1 MTSDSTEKRTGSE
14 RATEERESANP
25 TRNKQS
31 RRLLLFL
38 ILAAGVFGILAFSG
52 ILSRSAA
59 TKELQQTAD
68 SAAQATVNITRP
80 ERAPASV
87 TLDLPGQTQAYIQAP
102 IFAQTNGYLKTWE
115 TDIGSKV
122 KAGDVLG
129 EIDTPEIDQQLA
141 QAQAT
146 LQQAQAAL
154 WLSQQ
159 TYARD
164 ETLLKTRVIAQQ
176 DFDNQAGD
184 LRVKQATANADGAD
198 VRRLEALEAFK
209 KLRAPFDGIVTM
221 RNTDIGA
228 LINAGSGTPLFTV
241 AKISPLRIYVS
252 VPESMASYVKEG
264 TKADLTFDAFPGRKF
279 PAHVVRTA
287 GAIDPSEHTMLTEL
301 QLPNE
306 AGELLPGAYAQV
318 HLRTDGN
325 TQALLLPANT
335 LLFRSEG
342 TAVGVVSLEGKVQI
356 RKVRIGRDLGTK
368 LEVVDGITLA
378 DRVILNPSDGLAD
391 GQEVQIAGPTGKPM
405 ARN

>member
-1 MTSDSTEKRTGSE
+1 MTSDSIENPE
-14 RATEERESANP
+14 RATEEPEMANP
-25 TRNKQS
+25 
-31 RRLLLFL
+31 RRVKRPRHLVLLL
-38 ILAAGVFGILAFSG
+38 ILAAVVFGILALTG
-52 ILSRSAA
+52 IMSRSTA
-59 TKELQQTAD
+59 TKELQKTAD
-68 SAAQATVNITRP
+68 KAAQVTVNTTRP

-87 TLDLPGQTQAYIQAP
+87 TIDLPGQTQAYIQAP
-102 IFAQTNGYLKTWE
+102 IYAQTNGYLKTWE

-122 KAGDVLG
+122 KIGDVLG

-159 TYARD
+159 TYARNAN
-164 ETLLKTRVIAQQ
+164 LLKSKVISQQ
-176 DFDNQAGD
+176 DFDNQSGD
-184 LRVKQATANADGAD
+184 LRVKQATANADQAD

-209 KLRAPFDGIVTM
+209 TLRAPFDGIVTM

-228 LINAGSGTPLFTV
+228 LINAGSGNALFTV
-241 AKISPLRIYVS
+241 AKVSPLRVYVS

-264 TKADLTFDAFPGRKF
+264 TKADLTFNAFPGKKF
-279 PAHVVRTA
+279 PAQVVRTA
-287 GAIDPSEHTMLTEL
+287 GAIDPSVHTMLTEL

-306 AGELLPGAYAQV
+306 TGELFPGAYAQV

-325 TQALLLPANT
+325 TQALLLPSNT

-342 TAVGVVSLEGKVQI
+342 TAVGVVNPEGKVQV

-368 LEVVDGITLA
+368 LEVVEGVTLA

-391 GQEVQIAGPTGKPM
+391 GEEVQVAGPNGKPM

>member
-1 MTSDSTEKRTGSE
+1 MASPP
-14 RATEERESANP
+14 RA
-25 TRNKQS
+25 KQP
-31 RRLLLFL
+31 RRLLLLL
-38 ILAAGVFGILAFSG
+38 IVAAVVFGILAFSG
-52 ILSRSAA
+52 IMSRLAA
-59 TKELQQTAD
+59 TKELQKTAD
-68 SAAQATVNITRP
+68 DAAQATVNVTRP
-80 ERAPASV
+80 ERAPSSV
-87 TLDLPGQTQAYIQAP
+87 TLALPGQTQAYIQAP

-129 EIDTPEIDQQLA
+129 EIDTPEIDQQFA
-141 QAQAT
+141 QARAT

-159 TYARD
+159 TYSRD
-164 ETLLKTRVIAQQ
+164 ENLLKSRVIAQQ

-184 LRVKQATANADGAD
+184 LRVKQATANADEAD
-198 VRRLEALEAFK
+198 VHRLEALEAFK

-228 LINAGSGTPLFTV
+228 LINAGSGNALFTV
-241 AKISPLRIYVS
+241 AKISPLRVYVS

-264 TKADLTFDAFPGRKF
+264 TKADLTFDPFPGKKF
-279 PAHVVRTA
+279 PAQVVRTA
-287 GAIDPSEHTMLTEL
+287 GAIDPSQHTMLTEL

-306 AGELLPGAYAQV
+306 TGELLPGAYAQV

-325 TQALLLPANT
+325 TQALLLPSNT

-342 TAVGVVSLEGKVQI
+342 TAVGVVNPEGKVQI

-368 LEVVDGITLA
+368 LEVVEGVTLA

-391 GQEVQIAGPTGKPM
+391 GQEVHVVGPAGKPM